1 MRIYLSLLFVLT
13 AVCTGFTQTTNTLS
27 FSQFIDSATSCLKT
41 DSALSFKYAQK
52 ALALGEAHQNLKE
65 QVEAQY
71 VIARIHTFYQNDELA
86 QTTLLKALGIA
97 KETEDVS
104 LVTRGYIQLASIER
118 WSENIPAA
126 IEACQKAIALS
137 TQANLDSLKAASYLE
152 LGLIYQNS
160 STLDKAITNSLAA
173 LKLFTQLHDTL
184 NIISSLNQLGN
195 INLRFEN
202 YDESYAYFNRIEPY
216 AFGLND
222 SSEIIDVFFRKGLI
236 QQKREHYEEAIIEYQ
251 KSLNI
256 ASKFKAGNTEAIL
269 NGNIGSALTQIGQY
283 QQAVPYL
290 LKALSLKQKNNAS
303 TGSICHTYLDLSE
316 LYNYLGE
323 YQQSMDCAQKVIDLT
338 ENTNDD
344 YYRQYGFFYLAE
356 TQREAGLL
364 NEAYDNLLTFSDL
377 KDSFLDATKSQ
388 QLMELQIAYEAEK
401 KDNKIQS
408 LEQATAL
415 ERTQK
420 YFYLTLG
427 GIILILG
434 VSVFFIQ
441 WVKHQKSKEMLE
453 KEKEIDTLK
462 SNFFSN
468 ISHEFKTPLTLL
480 LGPITTRLEAAKDE
494 KERDELLLMQRNTL
508 RLQRLINDLLDLS
521 KSEAGQLE
529 LKTTPTAIDQLI
541 KDLSNSFKPLA
552 NERNIRFST
561 EVDDRIVTK
570 LVLTDKDKLET
581 ILINLLSN
589 AFKYTPDFGAI
600 SIKVRLTPT
609 HFFAIEVCDTGEGIS
624 KDQLNKIFDRFY
636 QADLSSTHNKQGTGI
651 GLSFS
656 KELASLMGGDIA
668 VKSTH
673 KEGACFTVSLPL
685 KEATASDYISETEP
699 QLTHSLHLQEALLA
713 LTPQEQSEEASSQKP
728 LLLLVED
735 HADVRK
741 YIHSI
746 LDSEYTIIHAENGKT
761 GQEKAF
767 ETIPDLIVSDVMMPF
782 MNGFDL
788 CQSLKSDIRT
798 SHIPFVLLTAKS
810 SAESRIQGLETQ
822 ADCYLEKPFNPKELQ
837 LQIRNLTALHHN
849 LKAKYQ
855 EANLLI
861 PAGVNLNSAEN
872 RFIEKL
878 TKIMEEQYANSDFN
892 VQEFSREIGLSRS
905 QLHRKLIA
913 ITGESPSQFI
923 RSYRLKIAEKMLIAK
938 TGAVSEIAY
947 NVGFNSVSY
956 FNRCFSEKFG
966 KKPSNV

>member
-1 MRIYLSLLFVLT
+1 M
-13 AVCTGFTQTTNTLS
+13 
-27 FSQFIDSATSCLKT
+27 
-41 DSALSFKYAQK
+41 
-52 ALALGEAHQNLKE
+52 
-65 QVEAQY
+65 
-71 VIARIHTFYQNDELA
+71 
-86 QTTLLKALGIA
+86 
-97 KETEDVS
+97 
-104 LVTRGYIQLASIER
+104 
-118 WSENIPAA
+118 
-126 IEACQKAIALS
+126 
-137 TQANLDSLKAASYLE
+137 
-152 LGLIYQNS
+152 
-160 STLDKAITNSLAA
+160 
-173 LKLFTQLHDTL
+173 
-184 NIISSLNQLGN
+184 
-195 INLRFEN
+195 
-202 YDESYAYFNRIEPY
+202 
-216 AFGLND
+216 
-222 SSEIIDVFFRKGLI
+222 
-236 QQKREHYEEAIIEYQ
+236 
-251 KSLNI
+251 
-256 ASKFKAGNTEAIL
+256 
-269 NGNIGSALTQIGQY
+269 
-283 QQAVPYL
+283 PYL

-480 LGPITTRLEAAKDE
+480 LGPITTRLEAAKNE

-541 KDLSNSFKPLA
+541 KDLFNSFKPLA

-561 EVDDRIVTK
+561 EIDDRIVTK

-713 LTPQEQSEEASSQKP
+713 LTPQEQPEEASSQKP

-746 LDSEYTIIHAENGKT
+746 LNSEYTIIHAENGKT

-767 ETIPDLIVSDVMMPF
+767 ETIPDLIVSDVMMPV

-855 EANLLI
+855 KANLLI

-938 TGAVSEIAY
+938 TGTVSEIAY

-966 KKPSNV
+966 KKPSDV